1 MSTRKVVG
9 FDSDSEPVILTVC
22 LHLKELE
29 GLVKILC
36 FNFRI

>member
-1 MSTRKVVG
+1 MKVVG
-9 FDSDSEPVILTVC
+9 FDSDSEPMILTVC

-29 GLVKILC
+29 GVVKTPY